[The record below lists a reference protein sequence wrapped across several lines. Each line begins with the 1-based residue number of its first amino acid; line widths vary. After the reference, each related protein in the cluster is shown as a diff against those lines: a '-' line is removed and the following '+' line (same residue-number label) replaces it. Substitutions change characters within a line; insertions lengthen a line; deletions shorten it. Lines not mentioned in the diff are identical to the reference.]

1 VGRTF
6 ISVVIPAYNEE
17 KYLGA
22 CLRALRDQTYPHDQ
36 CEIIVVDNGST
47 DATARIAREF
57 GARVVEEPV
66 KGIARARQRGFEAA
80 RGEVVASTDADTVV
94 PPFWLARI
102 AGHFAR
108 DPELGG
114 VYGPVYWSDGRPHE
128 RLIMQYPVTWAL
140 MLSNRVG
147 HTLWVGSNF
156 AVRAELFWRVRGF
169 EDFDDQTLMG
179 EDIYLSLRLS
189 RVTRIVFDPE
199 LIVYASARR
208 AREGYLNFLGRV
220 AASTARVVLLRQPPL
235 PTPDIR

>member
-1 VGRTF
+1 MF

-17 KYLGA
+17 KYLDD
-22 CLRALRDQTYPHDQ
+22 CLQALHHQTYPRSQ
-36 CEIIVVDNGST
+36 FEVIVVDNGST
-47 DATARIAREF
+47 DATARIARGF

-66 KGIARARQRGFEAA
+66 KGIARARQTGFKAA
-80 RGEVVASTDADTVV
+80 RGEVIASTDADTVV
-94 PPFWLARI
+94 PPFWLTRI
-102 AGHFAR
+102 AGHFTR

-147 HTLWVGSNF
+147 RTLWVGSNF
-156 AVRAELFWRVRGF
+156 AVRGKAFWQVRGF
-169 EDFDDQTLMG
+169 EDFDGQTLAG

-189 RVTRIVFDPE
+189 RVTRLVFDPD
-199 LIVYASARR
+199 LIVYTSARR
-208 AREGYLNFLGRV
+208 TREGYLNFLGRM

>member
-1 VGRTF
+1 MF

-17 KYLGA
+17 RYLGR
-22 CLRALRDQTYPHDQ
+22 CLQALCAQSYPASRF
-36 CEIIVVDNGST
+36 EIIVVDNGST
-47 DATARIAREF
+47 DATAQIARRF
-57 GARVVEEPV
+57 GAQVVEEPV

-80 RGEVVASTDADTVV
+80 RGEVIASTDADTVV

-108 DPELGG
+108 DLELGG

-147 HTLWVGSNF
+147 RTLWVGSNF
-156 AVRAELFWRVRGF
+156 AVRAEAFWQVQGF
-169 EDFDDQTLMG
+169 EDFDDKTLMG

-189 RVTRIVFDPE
+189 RVTRIIFDPD

-220 AASTARVVLLRQPPL
+220 AASTAKVVLLRQRPL

>member
-1 VGRTF
+1 MF

-17 KYLGA
+17 RYLGR
-22 CLRALRDQTYPHDQ
+22 CLQALRQQTYPRAQ
-36 CEIIVVDNGST
+36 FEVIVVDNGST
-47 DATARIAREF
+47 DATARIARRF

-66 KGIARARQRGFEAA
+66 KGIARARQTGFEAA
-80 RGEVVASTDADTVV
+80 RGEVIASTDADTAV

-102 AGHFAR
+102 AGHFAH

-114 VYGPVYWSDGRPHE
+114 LYGPVYWSDGRLHE

-156 AVRAELFWRVRGF
+156 AVRAGAFWQVRGF
-169 EDFDDQTLMG
+169 EDFNGQSLMG

-189 RVTRIVFDPE
+189 RVTRIVFDPD

-220 AASTARVVLLRQPPL
+220 AANAAKVMLLRQPPL